1 MSTGWEGTTKI
12 LATLALAAVG
22 ALSIGC
28 GPAPGYEPEPRMP
41 VGYAPVRD
49 TSVEDYPQPATAAQL
64 QAQAEARQAEANAQG
79 EIALGADTTEYTD
92 TDPSALTEFKPA
104 LDGHG
109 AWVDDATYGTVWVP
123 AEAEVGTDFVPYSTA
138 GHWTYAEDTNYV
150 WVSDYSWGWAPFH
163 YGRWVHVHH
172 HGWVWIPGRTYAG
185 AWVVWRTGP
194 GYDYVGWSPA
204 GPDWYW
210 YNGYAVG
217 WTWGYTP
224 YYSYCHR
231 DYLYEP
237 YIGRHVVYG
246 NDPRA
251 RDYEARTRPYV
262 AAAPSV
268 GGNGR
273 VAASPTVGG
282 SGRVAASPTVG
293 NAGGRVAA
301 SPHVGPRPAELGI
314 PARTIVAPPADNAG
328 LARAHAFASP
338 STAVALGATPPAG
351 VVRRRVDQDAIA
363 TAPAPRGFDGR
374 VDNRAPVVT
383 NRFDAAA
390 RAPQVQGV
398 APVPAGRP
406 SASTF
411 DARSSSRSAFGASAS
426 PSVSAPSAPSA
437 TGPSYRSTPSFGST
451 PGYAQQQPA
460 ARMPSPPPP
469 SFSQSTPSFRSAPS
483 VSSPPPSFRS
493 SPSFSQSTPSFRS
506 APSVSS
512 PPPSFRS
519 SPSYSAPAVRSAP
532 APARPSM
539 PTRSAPTVRRR

>member
-1 MSTGWEGTTKI
+1 MSTGWARTTKI
-12 LATLALAAVG
+12 MATVALAAIG

-41 VGYAPVRD
+41 VGYAPVGD
-49 TSVEDYPQPATAAQL
+49 TSVESYPPPATSAEL
-64 QAQAEARQAEANAQG
+64 QARAEARQAEANAEG
-79 EIALGADTTEYTD
+79 EIAVGADTTEYAD

-109 AWVDDATYGTVWVP
+109 AWVDDSTYGTVWVP
-123 AEAEVGTDFVPYSTA
+123 SEAEVGTDFVPYSSA

-150 WVSDYSWGWAPFH
+150 WVSDYAWGWAPFH

-194 GYDYVGWSPA
+194 GYDYVGWAPA

-224 YYSYCHR
+224 YYSYCHH
-231 DYLYEP
+231 DYLYNP
-237 YIGRHVVYG
+237 YVGRHVVYG
-246 NDPRA
+246 HDPRA
-251 RDYEARTRPYV
+251 REYEGHTRPYV
-262 AAAPSV
+262 AAAPAVGGNGRVAAAPTV

-273 VAASPTVGG
+273 VAASPTVAGT
-282 SGRVAASPTVG
+282 GRVAASP
-293 NAGGRVAA
+293 R
-301 SPHVGPRPAELGI
+301 VGPRPNELGI
-314 PARTIVAPPADNAG
+314 PAHAIVAPPADNAG
-328 LARAHAFASP
+328 LSLAHAFASP
-338 STAVALGATPPAG
+338 STAVAQGAAPPAG
-351 VVRRRVDQDAIA
+351 VARRRMDHDAIA

-374 VDNRAPVVT
+374 VDSRAPAVSS
-383 NRFDAAA
+383 RFDAVA

-398 APVPAGRP
+398 QPAPASRP
-406 SASTF
+406 SSSAF
-411 DARSSSRSAFGASAS
+411 DSQASSRSAFGAS
-426 PSVSAPSAPSA
+426 PSASAPSAA
-437 TGPSYRSTPSFGST
+437 APSYRSSPSFGAT

-460 ARMPSPPPP
+460 VRAPSPP
-469 SFSQSTPSFRSAPS
+469 SQSYSQSAPSYRSSPS

-493 SPSFSQSTPSFRS
+493 SPSVSQSTPSYRS
-506 APSVSS
+506 SPSVSS

-519 SPSYSAPAVRSAP
+519 SPSVSTPAVRSAP
-532 APARPSM
+532 ALAPARPSS
-539 PTRSAPTVRRR
+539 PTRSASPSVRRR